1 MTTISGT
8 LADYAAQ
15 GAAITV
21 GLHIRGRR
29 GHALRTG
36 MMWQPGVVVASEQ
49 GLSNHDAEAVLPN
62 GEHRPATLAGRDP
75 GTNVAVFRVDTAA
88 AAPAPPRSEPQL
100 GALVALVGA
109 DGEGGGTARLGMVH
123 QVGPAWTSMAGGRID
138 RLIRLDAR
146 LSPTEE
152 GGPVMGDAG
161 LLGMS
166 TLGPRRRV
174 LVIPSATIDRVVAP
188 LLESGRVPQGWLGL
202 SLHPVAIPPAL
213 QAQAGRES
221 GLMVVSL
228 AADGPA
234 EQAGVLPGDIIV
246 AVDGAAAVN
255 PRVVAQFLATQAVGQ
270 AVTLALLRGGEARSL
285 SATIGARTAR

>member
-1 MTTISGT
+1 MTTVSAT
-8 LADYAAQ
+8 LPDCIAQ

-21 GLHIRGRR
+21 GLHIKGRPGR
-29 GHALRTG
+29 VLRTG
-36 MMWQPGVVVASEQ
+36 MMWQAGVVVASEQ

-62 GEHRPATLAGRDP
+62 GEHRPAILAGRDS
-75 GTNVAVFRVDTAA
+75 GTNVAVFRVDGAA
-88 AAPAPPRSEPQL
+88 ASPPSRMEPQV
-100 GALVALVGA
+100 GALVGIVGA
-109 DGEGGGTARLGMVH
+109 DGEGGGVARLGMVH

-146 LSPTEE
+146 LSPSEE
-152 GGPVMGDAG
+152 GGPVMGEAG

-174 LVIPSATIDRVVAP
+174 LVIPSATIDRVIGP
-188 LLESGRVPQGWLGL
+188 LLASGRVPQGWLGL
-202 SLHPVAIPPAL
+202 SLHPVAIPAAL
-213 QAQAGRES
+213 QAQAGRDS

-228 AADGPA
+228 AANGPA

-255 PRVVAQFLATQAVGQ
+255 PRVVAQFLGTQAVGQ
-270 AVTLALLRGGEARSL
+270 VVTLALLRGGEARSL
-285 SATIGARTAR
+285 AATIGARPAR

>member
-1 MTTISGT
+1 MTTVSDT
-8 LADYAAQ
+8 LAACVAQ
-15 GAAITV
+15 GVAITV
-21 GLHIRGRR
+21 GLHVKGRR
-29 GHALRTG
+29 GHALRTS
-36 MMWQPGVVVASEQ
+36 MMWQSGVVVASEQ
-49 GLSNHDAEAVLPN
+49 SLPNHDAEAVLPN
-62 GEHRPATLAGRDP
+62 GEHRPAILAGRDP
-75 GTNVAVFRVDTAA
+75 GTNVAVFRVDGAS
-88 AAPAPPRSEPQL
+88 APPSSWSEPQL

-109 DGEGGGTARLGMVH
+109 DGEGGVVRLGMVH

-146 LSPTEE
+146 LSPSEE
-152 GGPVMGDAG
+152 GGPVMGESG

-174 LVIPSATIDRVVAP
+174 LVIPNATIDRVVAP
-188 LLESGRVPQGWLGL
+188 LLESGQVPQGWLGL
-202 SLHPVAIPPAL
+202 SLHPVAIPAAL
-213 QAQAGRES
+213 QAQAGREA

-270 AVTLALLRGGEARSL
+270 VVTLGLLRGGEAQSL
-285 SATIGARTAR
+285 PAAIGARPAR

>member
-1 MTTISGT
+1 MTTVSGT
-8 LADYAAQ
+8 LADYVAQ

-21 GLHIRGRR
+21 GLHVKGRR
-29 GHALRTG
+29 GHTLRTG

-49 GLSNHDAEAVLPN
+49 GLSHHDAEAVLPD

-75 GTNVAVFRVDTAA
+75 GTNVAVFRVDAA
-88 AAPAPPRSEPQL
+88 AASAPPRSEPQL

-109 DGEGGGTARLGMVH
+109 DGEGGGIARLGMVH

-152 GGPVMGDAG
+152 GGPVMGEAG

-202 SLHPVAIPPAL
+202 SLHPVAIPVAL

-255 PRVVAQFLATQAVGQ
+255 PRVLAQFLATQAVGQ
-270 AVTLALLRGGEARSL
+270 AITLALLRGGEARSL
-285 SATIGARTAR
+285 SATIGARPAQ